1 MEKTLMHV
9 CCAPCSVSCI
19 TTLRAE
25 GMEPVGFWYN
35 PNIHPY
41 MEYAARRD
49 CLVDYAKRVGMSLYL
64 QEDYGLRDFC
74 RAVCDDLDHRCG
86 YCYGIR
92 LYAAA
97 KFAAEHGFTSFTST
111 LFVSPYQDHEAMKT
125 IAAAAGKMYGVEF
138 LYRDFRTGFREG
150 QSIAREEQLYMQKYC
165 GCVFSEGERYG
176 KKIARDMVQPLKFY
190 EN

>member
-19 TTLRAE
+19 TTLRQE
-25 GMEPVGFWYN
+25 GIEPVGFWYN

-49 CLVDYAKRVGMSLYL
+49 CLVDYAKRVGMSLYV

-74 RAVCDDLDHRCG
+74 RAVCDDIDRRCG

-97 KFAAEHGFTSFTST
+97 KFAAEHGFESFTST
-111 LFVSPYQDHEAMKT
+111 LFVSPYQDHEKMKE
-125 IAAAAGKMYGVEF
+125 IAEAAGKMYGVEF

-150 QSIAREEQLYMQKYC
+150 QAIAREEQLYMQKYC
-165 GCVFSEGERYG
+165 GCVFSEGERYD
-176 KKIARDMVQPLKFY
+176 KKIQRDMKEPLKFY

>member
-19 TTLRAE
+19 TTLRQE
-25 GMEPVGFWYN
+25 GIEPVGFWYN

-49 CLVDYAKRVGMSLYL
+49 CLVDYAKRVGMSLYV

-74 RAVCDDLDHRCG
+74 RAVCDDMAHRCG

-97 KFAAEHGFTSFTST
+97 KFAADHGFESFTST
-111 LFVSPYQDHEAMKT
+111 LFVSPYQDHEKMRE
-125 IAAAAGKMYGVEF
+125 IAEAAGRMYGVEF

-150 QSIAREEQLYMQKYC
+150 QAIAREEQLYMQKYC
-165 GCVFSEGERYG
+165 GCVFSEGERYD
-176 KKIARDMVQPLKFY
+176 KKIQRDLKEPLKFF

>member
-19 TTLRAE
+19 TTLRQE
-25 GMEPVGFWYN
+25 GIEPVGFWYN

-49 CLVDYAKRVGMSLYL
+49 CLVDYAKRVGMSLYV

-74 RAVCDDLDHRCG
+74 RAVWDDMDHRCG

-97 KFAAEHGFTSFTST
+97 KFAAEHGFESFTST
-111 LFVSPYQDHEAMKT
+111 LFVSPYQDHEKMRE
-125 IAAAAGKMYGVEF
+125 IAEAAGRMYGVEF

-150 QSIAREEQLYMQKYC
+150 QAIAREEQLYMQKYC
-165 GCVFSEGERYG
+165 GCVFSEGERYD
-176 KKIARDMVQPLKFY
+176 KKIQRDMKEPLKFF

>member
-19 TTLRAE
+19 TTLRQE
-25 GMEPVGFWYN
+25 GIEPVGFWYN

-49 CLVDYAKRVGMSLYL
+49 CLVDYAKGVGMSLYV

-74 RAVCDDLDHRCG
+74 RAVCDDIDHRCG

-97 KFAAEHGFTSFTST
+97 KFAAEHGFRSFTST
-111 LFVSPYQDHEAMKT
+111 LFVSPYQDHEKMRE
-125 IAAAAGKMYGVEF
+125 IAEAAGRMYGVEL
-138 LYRDFRTGFREG
+138 LYSDFRTGFREG
-150 QSIAREEQLYMQKYC
+150 QAIAREEQLYMQKYC

-176 KKIARDMVQPLKFY
+176 KKIERDMKEPLKFF

>member
-19 TTLRAE
+19 TTLRQE
-25 GMEPVGFWYN
+25 GIEPVGFWYN

-41 MEYAARRD
+41 MEHAARRD
-49 CLVDYAKRVGMSLYL
+49 CLVDYAKRVGMSLYV

-74 RAVCDDLDHRCG
+74 RAVCDDIDHRCG

-97 KFAAEHGFTSFTST
+97 KFAAEHGFRSFTST
-111 LFVSPYQDHEAMKT
+111 LFVSPYQDHEKMGE
-125 IAAAAGKMYGVEF
+125 IAEAAGRMYGVEF

-150 QSIAREEQLYMQKYC
+150 QAIAREEQLYMQKYC
-165 GCVFSEGERYG
+165 GCVFSEGERYD
-176 KKIARDMVQPLKFY
+176 KKIQRDLKEPLKFF

>member
-19 TTLRAE
+19 TTLRQE
-25 GMEPVGFWYN
+25 GIEPVGFWYN

-49 CLVDYAKRVGMSLYL
+49 CLVDYAKRVGMSLYV

-74 RAVCDDLDHRCG
+74 RAVCDDIDRRCG

-97 KFAAEHGFTSFTST
+97 KFAADHGFRSFTST
-111 LFVSPYQDHEAMKT
+111 LFVSPYQDHEKMRE
-125 IAAAAGKMYGVEF
+125 IAEAAGKMYGVEF

-150 QSIAREEQLYMQKYC
+150 QAIAREEQLYMQKYC
-165 GCVFSEGERYG
+165 GCVFSEGERYD
-176 KKIARDMVQPLKFY
+176 KKIQRDMKQPLKFF